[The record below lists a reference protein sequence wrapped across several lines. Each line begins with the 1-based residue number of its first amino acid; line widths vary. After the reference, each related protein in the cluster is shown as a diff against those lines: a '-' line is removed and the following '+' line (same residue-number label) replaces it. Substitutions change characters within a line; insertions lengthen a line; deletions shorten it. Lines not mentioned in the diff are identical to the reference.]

1 MGVPLTSYW
10 GIPMMETPRILVLKP
25 TQVYFPTCY
34 LFANHSAAIPIYIY
48 DIASYDFLYVIIIPI
63 KQY

>member
-34 LFANHSAAIPIYIY
+34 LLQIIVQQFLYIY
-48 DIASYDFLYVIIIPI
+48 DIASYVFLYVIIIPI